1 MPKLNI
7 MQIANAAPAQVNTPA
22 RVPTDDG
29 SAMVGQAL
37 MNAGQQFGKI
47 GAQVAQT
54 QIASQLAEAETTAMM
69 ELHSLKTNLSKQ
81 GTAAVM
87 GGFDPGSEEI
97 RERLLDGMAPA
108 VRNKF
113 LPSFNKLYAQNRIT
127 AMSDGLKV
135 DHQNAVGKVTEQ
147 LDLLSKGVVP
157 GSDSVDFAAAGVFGL
172 KAINNLEAANA
183 IDASQA
189 AKMRIKFQDG
199 MAKNHVL
206 SWINGNAVDIKT
218 MKEARGQISSG
229 KFNDPNLQNSWER
242 LTEAEKNSMR
252 SGWRRQMKDLLDIRE
267 KEGEAFELE
276 VKKAAN
282 SLKRQFN
289 ELMSEPASDPSRYP
303 RLKSVINKLEILY
316 EQNPDANVVTLAQI
330 NQMREE
336 AASGQTQTL
345 YSRTAEVAV
354 SEKVRK
360 LQITEDEIR
369 QNSNLDPET
378 KERLITRLN
387 NRKSSSQKSA
397 EDYIDNHHAFSK
409 KGSSRQKDLITYEQA
424 KIHTEL
430 MEMAEDA
437 REKGEPFNYMSEAR
451 KLVKQYQ
458 DGKKDASEEQDIE
471 DNKLLTKHNITSQDM
486 VDAAVR
492 GLSPVE
498 QAKIRA
504 AARRVFRNG
513 H

>member
-37 MNAGQQFGKI
+37 MNAGQQLGKI

-135 DHQNAVGKVTEQ
+135 DHQNAVAKVTEQ

-157 GSDSVDFAAAGVFGL
+157 GSNSVDFAAAGVFGL

-252 SGWRRQMKDLLDIRE
+252 SGWRRQMKDLLDINKAAE
-267 KEGEAFELE
+267 DELE
-276 VKKAAN
+276 GNVKKEAN
-282 SLKRQFN
+282 NIKILHDRLLTEPPTAERSSLMMQN
-289 ELMSEPASDPSRYP
+289 IS
-303 RLKSVINKLEILY
+303 KLEVLY
-316 EQNPDANVVTLAQI
+316 KLNPDANLVTQAQLER
-330 NQMREE
+330 MRDE
-336 AASGQTQTL
+336 ARSGTSNTTFDPDA
-345 YSRTAEVAV
+345 YDEIA
-354 SEKVRK
+354 EKVRK
-360 LQITEDEIR
+360 LEITEDEILASTMIDAPAKQR
-369 QNSNLDPET
+369 LVARLLKRKTQTQNRAE
-378 KERLITRLN
+378 KLIESHPLFAG
-387 NRKSSSQKSA
+387 Q
-397 EDYIDNHHAFSK
+397 
-409 KGSSRQKDLITYEQA
+409 GSPRQKDVLNKDQRRVLAELIEA
-424 KIHTEL
+424 
-430 MEMAEDA
+430 AEDA
-437 REKGEPFNYMSEAR
+437 EDAGLPFNYMQKARELIDRYAKDKSENNAD
-451 KLVKQYQ
+451 Q
-458 DGKKDASEEQDIE
+458 
-471 DNKLLTKHNITSQDM
+471 
-486 VDAAVR
+486 
-492 GLSPVE
+492 
-498 QAKIRA
+498 A
-504 AARRVFRNG
+504 AADAKTMADYNIQSKEDINAVVKNIKNATERSRVRQAAMRHFK
-513 H
+513 

>member
-37 MNAGQQFGKI
+37 MNAGQQLGKI

-69 ELHSLKTNLSKQ
+69 ELHSLKTNLSRQ

-113 LPSFNKLYAQNRIT
+113 MPSFNKLYAQNRIT

-135 DHQNAVGKVTEQ
+135 DHQNAVAKATEQ

-183 IDASQA
+183 IDAAQA

-252 SGWRRQMKDLLDIRE
+252 SGWRRQMKDLLDINKAAE
-267 KEGEAFELE
+267 DELE
-276 VKKAAN
+276 GNVKREAN
-282 SLKRQFN
+282 RIKILHDR
-289 ELMSEPASDPSRYP
+289 LLTEPPTAERSSFMMQNI
-303 RLKSVINKLEILY
+303 SKLEVLY
-316 EQNPDANVVTLAQI
+316 QLNPDANLVTQAQLERMRDEARSGSSNTTFDSDAYDDLAE
-330 NQMREE
+330 R
-336 AASGQTQTL
+336 
-345 YSRTAEVAV
+345 
-354 SEKVRK
+354 VRK
-360 LQITEDEIR
+360 LDITEDEILASTMIDA
-369 QNSNLDPET
+369 QA
-378 KERLITRLN
+378 KERLVTRLSK
-387 NRKSSSQKSA
+387 RKSSAQSRA
-397 EDYIDNHHAFSK
+397 ENFILNHPDFAK
-409 KGSSRQKDLITYEQA
+409 EGSPRQKDVLTKEQRQAQAELIEA
-424 KIHTEL
+424 
-430 MEMAEDA
+430 AEDA
-437 REKGEPFNYMSEAR
+437 EAAGLPFDFMKKAEE
-451 KLVKQYQ
+451 LVKRIVENRTKNKTAQNEADANIVAKYKIQ
-458 DGKKDASEEQDIE
+458 NKDSI
-471 DNKLLTKHNITSQDM
+471 DN
-486 VDAAVR
+486 AVR
-492 GLSPVE
+492 SIKDPQERNRVR
-498 QAKIRA
+498 QAAIRYFT
-504 AARRVFRNG
+504 R
-513 H
+513 